1 MEPHRSSCWKDPA
14 FLASVAFLAMYK
26 AQKLAVLIQVTTV
39 MAVETLLGTDASFVA
54 EEKHILLGE
63 DSDGTVRQGIVT
75 PYLFRTTTQFPG
87 SQVEDVMVA
96 VETIRVEARQD
107 HSDDLGAMSIRQR
120 AGREE
125 AALAVPDRTELIQ
138 PSMNGGLAV
147 KLVASDLSLNFRC
160 KVIEIGSAVAP
171 GLAHPLRFGGV
182 VS

>member
-1 MEPHRSSCWKDPA
+1 
-14 FLASVAFLAMYK
+14 MYK

-39 MAVETLLGTDASFVA
+39 MAVETLLGTDASFVPFSHGTA